1 MGTGDGLITGIGT
14 GIGEFDCELTLF
26 KNNNSKIEHN
36 KELLGTD

>member
-1 MGTGDGLITGIGT
+1 MGTDIGTGIGT

-26 KNNNSKIEHN
+26 KNINSKIEHN